1 MNIQIETARKGL
13 EEKLAGKGFDGSIQ
27 VLIEGEGAF
36 FIDEHGVH
44 DGKTPADCTLSANA
58 DTFAAL
64 LAGELHPTS
73 AFMSGKLRLDGDMSV
88 AMKLGSLLG

>member
-58 DTFAAL
+58 DTFCC
-64 LAGELHPTS
+64 LAGGRPAPDFGFYE
-73 AFMSGKLRLDGDMSV
+73 R
-88 AMKLGSLLG
+88 